1 MPALSPP
8 SLLTSLPRLGPGNAI
23 SSIPMLP
30 WAQAGASAAPR
41 PNPISTVGVKGDEHL
56 DAAAAAPESSHRS
69 VQEQGGQ
76 RTRDAQQKH
85 PSVLLYQL
93 SHQLLAA
100 WTLTSKPLSQQTC
113 DPQRAKLSARHKSSL
128 IAHLPFFQLVELS
141 SSQEAGAGRN
151 PGAHPANEECDS

>member
-1 MPALSPP
+1 M
-8 SLLTSLPRLGPGNAI
+8 
-23 SSIPMLP
+23 
-30 WAQAGASAAPR
+30 
-41 PNPISTVGVKGDEHL
+41 
-56 DAAAAAPESSHRS
+56 
-69 VQEQGGQ
+69 QEQGGQ

-100 WTLTSKPLSQQTC
+100 WTLTSKPLRKGDELSEMIY
-113 DPQRAKLSARHKSSL
+113 AKLSARHKSSL

-151 PGAHPANEECDS
+151 PGAHPANECDS